1 MEEQNLILDF
11 KINGQDLSCQKPSFD
26 LVENSVGYLKARFH
40 FSEDW
45 NGLYKI
51 AVFQSQRE
59 TRAIHANEED
69 SQSKDGTFFI
79 PFNVIKT
86 PGFRVSCIGTDVK
99 LALDENNRYLDPR
112 INKRITTDPIM
123 ISLKGSGPVSA
134 ELGVTESDE
143 VNVYD
148 IASLAL
154 RVAKEAYT
162 IAWDIEA
169 GLQDVIEILGGKGEL
184 NFIEIRYLETGE
196 IELIDLK
203 GYSHLLTFDI
213 VDGKIV
219 KVYVDGIEIDAK
231 YSGTNLVQV
240 GNVKVDISGIFN

>member
-1 MEEQNLILDF
+1 
-11 KINGQDLSCQKPSFD
+11 
-26 LVENSVGYLKARFH
+26 
-40 FSEDW
+40 
-45 NGLYKI
+45 
-51 AVFQSQRE
+51 
-59 TRAIHANEED
+59 
-69 SQSKDGTFFI
+69 
-79 PFNVIKT
+79 
-86 PGFRVSCIGTDVK
+86 
-99 LALDENNRYLDPR
+99 
-112 INKRITTDPIM
+112 M